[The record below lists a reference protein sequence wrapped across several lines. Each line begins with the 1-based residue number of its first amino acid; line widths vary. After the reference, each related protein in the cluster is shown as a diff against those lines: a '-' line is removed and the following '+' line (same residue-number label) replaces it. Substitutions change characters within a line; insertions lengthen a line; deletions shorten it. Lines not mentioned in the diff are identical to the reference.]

1 MEKSSDIIH
10 RKISIRVCKKDC
22 LLSSLVYHHYP
33 VIMGKK
39 TKKVSLA
46 NKHKQ
51 HSVFFVPKIAILQK
65 LKKVI
70 FGFCE
75 NSVKSNDE
83 FFFVKKDSRKNFAD
97 LLIVLRFLFGFHFA
111 HNATFVSPLFSHSE
125 PCHQDSKFVEKLVG
139 HASRNVSLL
148 NTTFILLEKS
158 PKGIFLLDK
167 K

>member
-1 MEKSSDIIH
+1 
-10 RKISIRVCKKDC
+10 
-22 LLSSLVYHHYP
+22 
-33 VIMGKK
+33 MGKK
-39 TKKVSLA
+39 QKRSHWPKNINNTVCFCPKNCHFTKTKKKSFL
-46 NKHKQ
+46 
-51 HSVFFVPKIAILQK
+51 VFVKIP
-65 LKKVI
+65 
-70 FGFCE
+70 
-75 NSVKSNDE
+75 SNLTI
-83 FFFVKKDSRKNFAD
+83 FFVKKDSRKKFAD

-167 K
+167 KWRNMTIACLSRWPRGELSL